1 MTTGYYEGEQLQW
14 FCTIKKKKKNAEKHF
29 RDTPPTAVAAV
40 HHGSLTQEQE
50 GRSAPGNPIMHLS

>member
-1 MTTGYYEGEQLQW
+1 MRVSSCNGSVLY
-14 FCTIKKKKKNAEKHF
+14 KKNKNAEKHF